1 MKVSGS
7 NLSPER
13 EELFKQ
19 LKEEKAKCIKINE
32 FLKQLYERKE
42 KLERELLTV
51 KVSKRN
57 LFNNIS

>member
-13 EELFKQ
+13 EKLFNQ

-32 FLKQLYERKE
+32 ILKNLYERKE
-42 KLERELLTV
+42 KLEKELLTV

-57 LFNNIS
+57 LSNNIS